1 MDRTLSIPDHMR
13 KERQI
18 KYNGNCMVKLDYLP
32 YVISMI
38 SDDIIII
45 IILLYYW
52 LNIFCYQIFLRLYY
66 YNDFNYNYGNSGE
79 LLVGYH
85 ISNSQYSHTHVLSF
99 IYCLL

>member
-1 MDRTLSIPDHMR
+1 
-13 KERQI
+13 
-18 KYNGNCMVKLDYLP
+18 MVKLDYLP

-99 IYCLL
+99 IYCLLWEGRNGHSNNNYNTIYKKHRL